1 MDKLAVRPE
10 SKTLII
16 DKSNSTHLN
25 FSFYS
30 NWHFTLKEVGEPVE
44 AEKAVLFWVVEV
56 LGDSILGVVSKL
68 EGVAAS
74 LAVVEADFDLI
85 Y

>member
-1 MDKLAVRPE
+1 M
-10 SKTLII
+10 
-16 DKSNSTHLN
+16 
-25 FSFYS
+25 
-30 NWHFTLKEVGEPVE
+30 E

-56 LGDSILGVVSKL
+56 LGDPILGVVSKL

>member
-1 MDKLAVRPE
+1 M
-10 SKTLII
+10 
-16 DKSNSTHLN
+16 
-25 FSFYS
+25 
-30 NWHFTLKEVGEPVE
+30 E

>member
-1 MDKLAVRPE
+1 MVLLAVRPA

-16 DKSNSTHLN
+16 DKSTHLN

-74 LAVVEADFDLI
+74 LAVEEADFDLI

>member
-1 MDKLAVRPE
+1 LV
-10 SKTLII
+10 
-16 DKSNSTHLN
+16 
-25 FSFYS
+25 F
-30 NWHFTLKEVGEPVE
+30 LKEVGEPVE